1 MKTLTES
8 GVRWLWSCRRIVFT
22 ALLLLATVLV
32 ACDEGSMTS
41 RPEIRL
47 TVDKSSVLSGDK
59 VTLTAEVIKGP
70 VTSVTFKRDKGEPI
84 TPITTP
90 DEQGNFVA
98 EVAVTEK
105 TVFTAQAKGAGGTAA
120 QSKAVTVDITAPP
133 QAVAVDQTFITYR
146 EIPLFYGVTPTDFA
160 ATSEVKVEGIVGSV
174 QAEADK
180 ETPKGGKV
188 TIEAG
193 ENTLAFSYTPPTNRF
208 TGLDTFE
215 YVVKSGEETELG
227 TITVDVKGLDPKI
240 SVVSSLSDIAGLP
253 EAQTIVLKKQIFC
266 NQDPCVRLRNNQTL
280 TGTVTTTDGVTLNS
294 PGAGILANIPGT
306 RQPGTPGGSGTE
318 SRVIELAD
326 DSSVKDLEITGDGL
340 RYFVAIRG
348 TTYDGSGVLEG
359 NINIENVTIKNSN
372 GKPIYFK
379 CQDFPCNQ
387 SVNYGEYT
395 LTIDKLRVESA
406 FDTLVFGVPG
416 KLTFKDSFIDLRQPS
431 VNSQSFGDNV
441 GIDVEELLGASIEF
455 NNVDVYME
463 SPKNKLDNNAIN
475 WNATPFVITNR
486 RTGSTTNLTVA
497 NCDITFGDPD
507 SNWSLATVKTF
518 KLSASSGAAI
528 NISANSVTNTSEA
541 TGNDVERI
549 GTISGRLGGL
559 E

>member
-174 QAEADK
+174 QAETDK
-180 ETPKGGKV
+180 ATAKGGSV
-188 TIEAG
+188 TIQAG
-193 ENTLAFSYTPPTNRF
+193 ENALAFSYTPPTNRF

-215 YVVKSGEETELG
+215 YLVKSGEQTEPG

-253 EAQTIVLKKQIFC
+253 EAQTIVLNKQLFC
-266 NQDPCVRLRNNQTL
+266 NQNPCVRLKNNQTL
-280 TGTVTTTDGVTLNS
+280 TGTVTTTDGVTLNG

-306 RQPGTPGGSGTE
+306 RQPGTPACRFLPQPVNCSETV
-318 SRVIELAD
+318 VIELAD
-326 DSSVKDLEITGDGL
+326 
-340 RYFVAIRG
+340 
-348 TTYDGSGVLEG
+348 
-359 NINIENVTIKNSN
+359 NVTIQNVEIAGEGQGYFVGLRSKSDSNSAN
-372 GKPIYFK
+372 TLSGRITVKDVVMKGSSGKPIYI
-379 CQDFPCNQ
+379 
-387 SVNYGEYT
+387 VYGEGTNYGNYN
-395 LTIDKLRVESA
+395 LVIDNLDILDA
-406 FDTLVFGVPG
+406 NDTVVIGNPARLE
-416 KLTFKDSFIDLRQPS
+416 FKNSFIELVKP
-431 VNSQSFGDNV
+431 FGDNV
-441 GIDVEELLGASIEF
+441 GINID
-455 NNVDVYME
+455 NTVDGEIIIDGLEINME
-463 SPKNKLDNNAIN
+463 STEYKLDIDSPGFNASPFIIESRGSA
-475 WNATPFVITNR
+475 ATKLTVKNTDITIEDIAASDVFSFR
-486 RTGSTTNLTVA
+486 IRAYDSSTTEILDVLDGEKNTAPRGVQYDNPNSSSDTGTVE
-497 NCDITFGDPD
+497 G
-507 SNWSLATVKTF
+507 
-518 KLSASSGAAI
+518 
-528 NISANSVTNTSEA
+528 
-541 TGNDVERI
+541 RI
-549 GTISGRLGGL
+549 QFN
-559 E
+559 